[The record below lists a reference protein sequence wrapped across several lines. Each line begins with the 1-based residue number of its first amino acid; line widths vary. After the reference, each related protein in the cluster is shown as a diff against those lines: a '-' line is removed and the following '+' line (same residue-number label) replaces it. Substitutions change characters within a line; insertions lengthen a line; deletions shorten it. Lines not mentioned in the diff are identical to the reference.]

1 MERRGSKKPP
11 PGMEAV
17 TALTCEITIYFMRP
31 TVAYG
36 HLPDGETC
44 AGSRYPAVSAALP
57 ESA

>member
-1 MERRGSKKPP
+1 
-11 PGMEAV
+11 MEAV

>member
-11 PGMEAV
+11 PGLEAV

-57 ESA
+57 ELA